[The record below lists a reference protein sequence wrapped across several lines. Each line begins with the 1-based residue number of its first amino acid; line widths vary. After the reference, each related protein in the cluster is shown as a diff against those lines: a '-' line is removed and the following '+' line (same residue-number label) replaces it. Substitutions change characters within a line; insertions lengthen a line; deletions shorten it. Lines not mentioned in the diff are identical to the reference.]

1 MPNPL
6 NRLHELG
13 QNVWLDYIRRDILED
28 GTLDGLIEVDDL
40 CGLTSNPTIFDNAIS
55 ESDLYDGDIREAG
68 DCKPKEAFEKLA
80 VADIKAAADHFRD
93 LYESSGGREGFVSIE
108 VNPHLARDTE
118 GTIEEVRR
126 LWEAVDRPNVMV
138 KIPGTREGLPAIRD
152 CLAAG
157 VNINITLLFSVD
169 RYQEVMDAWF
179 DAMEDRVERGEP
191 VDRVASVASFFVSRV
206 DTKVDDRLEA
216 LLEETEDEERAE
228 RVLSLKGKIA
238 IANAK
243 IAYEAHEHR
252 FSGERFASL
261 VDAGAHAQRPL
272 WASTSTKNPDFPDV
286 YYVENLIAPETV
298 NTLPPETIDAYRD
311 HGDPAIR
318 IYEGLDEAHEAMEA
332 LDEVGIDFGEVTRE
346 LEEEGVEKFAKS
358 YDDLLES
365 IEEKQRQVVQ
375 PA

>member
-13 QNVWLDYIRRDILED
+13 QNLWLDYIRRDILED
-28 GTLDGLIEVDDL
+28 GTLDGLIEDDDL

-68 DCKPKEAFEKLA
+68 DCEPKEAFEKLA

-93 LYESSGGREGFVSIE
+93 LHESSGGREGFVSIE
-108 VNPHLARDTE
+108 VSPHLARDTE
-118 GTIEEVRR
+118 ETIEEVHR

-157 VNINITLLFSVD
+157 ININITLLFSVE
-169 RYQEVMDAWF
+169 RYHEVMDAWF
-179 DAMEDRVERGEP
+179 DAMEERAERGEP
-191 VDRVASVASFFVSRV
+191 VDRIASVASFFVSRV
-206 DTKVDDRLEA
+206 DTKVDDRLGA
-216 LLEETEDEERAE
+216 LLEETDDEERRE
-228 RVLSLKGKIA
+228 KIRSLQGRIG
-238 IANAK
+238 IANAR
-243 IAYEAHEHR
+243 IAYEAHEQR
-252 FSGERFASL
+252 FSDERFAAL
-261 VDAGAHAQRPL
+261 VDAGACAQRPL

-286 YYVENLIAPETV
+286 YYVENLIAPDTV
-298 NTLPPETIDAYRD
+298 NTLPPDTIDAYRD
-311 HGDPAIR
+311 HGDPAVR
-318 IYEGLDEAHEAMEA
+318 IYEDLDEAHRAMET
-332 LDEVGIDFGEVTRE
+332 LEELGIDFEAVAGE

-358 YDDLLES
+358 YDALLDT
-365 IEEKQRQVVQ
+365 IREKQQRIVQ